1 MSTTAHTA
9 ALRGAGLRVT
19 APRLATLAA
28 VQAHPHADAETI
40 ARAVR
45 ESLGTVSRQAVY
57 DVLNALSDAELLRRV
72 SVGGR
77 SMQYEL
83 HRHDNHHHL
92 VCRRCGRLEDVP
104 CATGEAPCLVPHEDH
119 GFEIEIADVVY
130 RGVCSPCRAAEAA
143 DAAGPARIAAAPGA
157 HIVPGAPAPPVGP
170 ASTGTPQ
177 TP

>member
-1 MSTTAHTA
+1 MSTTAHTI
-9 ALRGAGLRVT
+9 ALRGANLRVT

-28 VQAHPHADAETI
+28 VEANPHADAETI
-40 ARAVR
+40 ARSVR

-92 VCRRCGRLEDVP
+92 ICRECNRLEDIP
-104 CATGEAPCLVPHEDH
+104 CAVGEAPCLTPHDSH
-119 GFEIEIADVVY
+119 GFDIEIADVVY
-130 RGVCSPCRAAEAA
+130 RGVCSECRASASVS
-143 DAAGPARIAAAPGA
+143 PAAPA
-157 HIVPGAPAPPVGP
+157 AVPAP
-170 ASTGTPQ
+170 
-177 TP
+177 

>member
-1 MSTTAHTA
+1 MSTTAHTS

-28 VQAHPHADAETI
+28 VEAHPHADAETI
-40 ARAVR
+40 ARSVR

-57 DVLNALSDAELLRRV
+57 DVLNALSDADLLRRV

-92 VCRRCGRLEDVP
+92 VCRECGRLEDIP
-104 CATGEAPCLVPHEDH
+104 CAVGAAPCLTPHDSH
-119 GFEIEIADVVY
+119 GFDIEIADVVY
-130 RGVCSPCRAAEAA
+130 RGVCSDCRASVAA
-143 DAAGPARIAAAPGA
+143 SPTGPPAAP
-157 HIVPGAPAPPVGP
+157 
-170 ASTGTPQ
+170 TP
-177 TP
+177 

>member
-1 MSTTAHTA
+1 MSITAHTA

-28 VQAHPHADAETI
+28 VEANPHADAETI
-40 ARAVR
+40 ARSVR

-57 DVLNALSDAELLRRV
+57 DVLNALSDADLLRRV

-92 VCRRCGRLEDVP
+92 VCRECGRLEDIP
-104 CATGEAPCLVPHEDH
+104 CAVGEAPCLTPHDSH
-119 GFEIEIADVVY
+119 GFDIEIADVVF
-130 RGVCSPCRAAEAA
+130 RGVCSDCRAARAVSPV
-143 DAAGPARIAAAPGA
+143 GRAAP
-157 HIVPGAPAPPVGP
+157 
-170 ASTGTPQ
+170 TT
-177 TP
+177 T

>member
-1 MSTTAHTA
+1 MPSTDHTS

-28 VQAHPHADAETI
+28 VEEHPHADAEAI
-40 ARAVR
+40 AQVVR

-57 DVLNALSDAELLRRV
+57 DVLNALSDADLLRRV
-72 SVGGR
+72 AVGGR

-104 CATGEAPCLVPHEDH
+104 CAVGEAPCLIPHEHH
-119 GFEIEIADVVY
+119 GFSIEVADVVY
-130 RGVCSPCRAAEAA
+130 RGVCSDCRAQDSAA
-143 DAAGPARIAAAPGA
+143 TAAR
-157 HIVPGAPAPPVGP
+157 PAPDT
-170 ASTGTPQ
+170 A
-177 TP
+177 

>member
-1 MSTTAHTA
+1 MTTADHTA

-28 VQAHPHADAETI
+28 VEAHPHADAESI
-40 ARAVR
+40 ARSVR

-92 VCRRCGRLEDVP
+92 VCRECGRLEDIA
-104 CATGEAPCLVPHEDH
+104 CAIGEAPCLIPHETH
-119 GFEIEIADVVY
+119 GFDIEIADVVY
-130 RGVCSPCRAAEAA
+130 RGVCADCRASKAATSAE
-143 DAAGPARIAAAPGA
+143 RTAPT
-157 HIVPGAPAPPVGP
+157 AP
-170 ASTGTPQ
+170 
-177 TP
+177 

>member
-1 MSTTAHTA
+1 MPSIDHTS

-28 VQAHPHADAETI
+28 VEAHPHADAEAI
-40 ARAVR
+40 AQVVR

-57 DVLNALSDAELLRRV
+57 DVLNALSDADLLRRV
-72 SVGGR
+72 AVGGR

-104 CATGEAPCLVPHEDH
+104 CAVGEAPCLIPHEHH
-119 GFEIEIADVVY
+119 GFSIEVADVVY
-130 RGVCSPCRAAEAA
+130 RGVCSDCRAQDAATA
-143 DAAGPARIAAAPGA
+143 DAAATAPR
-157 HIVPGAPAPPVGP
+157 PAPDT
-170 ASTGTPQ
+170 A
-177 TP
+177 